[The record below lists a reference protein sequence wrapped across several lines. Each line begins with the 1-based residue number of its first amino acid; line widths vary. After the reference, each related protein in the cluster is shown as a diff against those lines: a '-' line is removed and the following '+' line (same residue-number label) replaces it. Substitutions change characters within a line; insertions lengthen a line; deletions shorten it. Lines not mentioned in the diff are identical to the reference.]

1 MPTTNI
7 RVDHNN
13 SSTLYFSQRFFN
25 SFFPPIKLD
34 QGPLGWKLVPLKI
47 SSPLFMQ
54 EEDDIRDLRDFW
66 GHSGN
71 LDQHLMIFHWHRFF
85 AISNIWGH
93 PYTTWPV
100 FWEFW
105 PPSWPNVAF
114 LGTLLWGHQNWRFTI
129 DTLWL
134 WTLYFIQHYF
144 LALICNCIGKKFA
157 RLKPI
162 RISKTII

>member
-114 LGTLLWGHQNWRFTI
+114 LGTPPLRPRDLLAYPPPRVFI
-129 DTLWL
+129 RVIILIISLSYKLIPLRKIRVITL
-134 WTLYFIQHYF
+134 
-144 LALICNCIGKKFA
+144 
-157 RLKPI
+157 
-162 RISKTII
+162 